1 MLRGMVARL
10 LLLCVFSIPFAI
22 EPAPLRATE
31 PAREPAAELGSGAVS
46 VTGSADADSD
56 RERPRIGVALA
67 GGSALGFAHV
77 GVLRELERIGI
88 PIDYVAG
95 TSMGAV
101 VGGLY
106 AIGYSPDELEQIIA
120 ETNWA
125 ELFRDELPRT
135 ALEYRERQTAIA
147 YFAEIAFGREG
158 VAFSPGLM
166 SGQRIYRLLA
176 ELSYPYTDTEQF
188 DTYPRPF
195 RAVATDLV
203 TGAEVVLDSGSLA
216 DAIRASIAI
225 SGIFTPL
232 EIDGRPLVDGG
243 AVNNLPVE
251 VVRGMGADIV
261 IAVDLTRPE
270 ITAAELSNPL
280 AVIDQTISVMIEQ
293 NKLEQRAL
301 ADLIIEPD
309 LRGYSSVSFREGA
322 ALIRRGEQAVRE
334 QQGELTELRELLGS
348 PQSDRDVAPAGEI
361 AGLLSDGPGR
371 GRRAGRETL
380 QIRSIELENAMAG
393 DDERIR
399 RELALASGATLT
411 LEEIHTAVDRA
422 YKTGRYEMLR
432 YRLEPEEDDRHR
444 LVLTPQYAPQ
454 ARNTVRFGIS
464 FESRF
469 DELRDDLF
477 HLNVNLTVRDLTGPG
492 SYWIT
497 DLRFVNSRLLRSE
510 YIQPIVSPLFL
521 APSIALRD
529 NWIVLYDDGFDAIEE
544 YRTRGAAAQ
553 IRLGAE
559 LFRTAELY
567 AGLRADRVE
576 TERVFS
582 NQPTGFDEFEGGI
595 VSMIAGLGSD
605 SLDRFPF
612 PRSGAVSRLEYD
624 RSEPVL
630 GSDLEYSR
638 LLLDHRRYLSPVD
651 RHTFGLHL
659 LAGSSFA
666 ESLEAHNAFMLGGRE
681 QFTGYY
687 RNADWGNQLGVLG
700 LEYRY
705 RVPALERPLRRAVYL
720 RVRGNLGNVWT
731 RPLND
736 LVDDAGRRKLE
747 LRYGGGVGLGFDT
760 WLGAFNADLG
770 LGDHGRVVFYLSI
783 GRHF

>member
-1 MLRGMVARL
+1 MTTFSAISSRL
-10 LLLCVFSIPFAI
+10 LLICLVLSLLVLVPPVLPGVESAV
-22 EPAPLRATE
+22 EPAVE
-31 PAREPAAELGSGAVS
+31 PGAAAR
-46 VTGSADADSD
+46 SADRGAAG
-56 RERPRIGVALA
+56 ERPRVGVALA

-106 AIGYSPDELEQIIA
+106 AIGYSPDELEQIIS
-120 ETNWA
+120 ETNWT
-125 ELFRDELPRT
+125 ELFRDEVPRT
-135 ALEYRERQTAIA
+135 ALEYRERHTAIA
-147 YFAEIAFGREG
+147 YFAELAFGRDG

-176 ELSYPYTDTEQF
+176 ELAYPYTDTEPF

-203 TGAEVVLDSGSLA
+203 TGAEVILDRGSLA

-232 EIDGRPLVDGG
+232 ELDGRPLVDGG

-251 VVRGMGADIV
+251 VVRRMGADIV

-270 ITAAELSNPL
+270 MTAAELSNPL

-293 NKLEQRAL
+293 NKLQQREL

-309 LRGYSSVSFREGA
+309 LRGFSSVSFREGG

-334 QQGELTELRELLGS
+334 QRDELAELAAVMGPR
-348 PQSDRDVAPAGEI
+348 SDILHRPTGRDAV
-361 AGLLSDGPGR
+361 
-371 GRRAGRETL
+371 
-380 QIRSIELENAMAG
+380 QIRSVRLENAETG
-393 DDERIR
+393 DEERVR
-399 RELALASGATLT
+399 RELAIEPGARVA
-411 LEEIHTAVDRA
+411 LESIHAAVDRVHQ
-422 YKTGRYEMLR
+422 TGRYEMLR
-432 YRLEPEEDDRHR
+432 YRLEPTGAGEHR

-454 ARNTVRFGIS
+454 ARNTLRFGLS

-469 DELRDDLF
+469 DDLRDDLF
-477 HLNVNLTVRDLTGPG
+477 HLNLNLTMRDLTGPG

-510 YIQPIVSPLFL
+510 YIQPIVRPLFL
-521 APSIALRD
+521 APAFSVRD
-529 NWIVLYDDGFDAIEE
+529 NWIVFYDDGFDAIEE
-544 YRTRGAAAQ
+544 YRTRGASGR

-567 AGLRADRVE
+567 AGLGADWVE

-582 NQPTGFDEFEGGI
+582 NRPTGFDEFEGGI
-595 VSMIAGLGSD
+595 VSMIAGLETD

-612 PRSGAVSRLEYD
+612 PGSGALSRLEYE
-624 RSEPVL
+624 RSEPLL
-630 GSDLEYSR
+630 GSRLEYSR
-638 LLLDHRRYLSPVD
+638 VRLDHRRYLSPAD
-651 RHTFGLHL
+651 RHTFGVHL
-659 LAGSSFA
+659 LGGSSF
-666 ESLEAHNAFMLGGRE
+666 SDTLEAHNSFMLGGRE

-687 RNADWGNQLGVLG
+687 RNADWGNQLAVLG

-705 RVPALERPLRRAVYL
+705 RVPAFERPLRRAVYL
-720 RVRGNLGNVWT
+720 RFRGNLGNVWT
-731 RPLND
+731 RPLED
-736 LVDDAGRRKLE
+736 LIDAATRGEAE
-747 LRYGGGVGLGFDT
+747 LRYGGGIGLGFDT

-770 LGDHGRVVFYLSI
+770 LGDHGRAVFYLSI